1 MKKPTLAP
9 ESKQWYKLWSV
20 QAAAVSVVIALQAVL
35 PLWEGIVSPS
45 TFAILAAIVGTIG
58 AIARQV
64 KQDLPPPPAP
74 KPGA

>member
-1 MKKPTLAP
+1 MKMKTVP
-9 ESKQWYKLWSV
+9 ESKQWFRLWSV

>member
-1 MKKPTLAP
+1 MKMKTVP
-9 ESKQWYKLWSV
+9 ESKQWFRLWSV

-74 KPGA
+74 KPKA